1 MDVGV
6 DGARAQPA
14 AKSRRSR
21 ELLVFLL
28 LAVLIW
34 PFIAV
39 GVVAGW
45 GFVVWMY
52 YLFTG
57 PPFHPGPTLSSPAR
71 GAGGPAGALV
81 RLQ

>member
-1 MDVGV
+1 MPDLEPKEDTPMDARVS
-6 DGARAQPA
+6 DMRAQPA

-21 ELLVFLL
+21 ELFVFLL

-45 GFVVWMY
+45 GLLVWMY

-57 PPFHPGPTLSSPAR
+57 PPGP
-71 GAGGPAGALV
+71 V
-81 RLQ
+81 

>member
-1 MDVGV
+1 MNSDQAGK
-6 DGARAQPA
+6 GTIMNTQAQA
-14 AKSRRSR
+14 GHRRR
-21 ELLVFLL
+21 EIIAFLV

-52 YLFTG
+52 YSLTG
-57 PPFHPGPTLSSPAR
+57 PPGP
-71 GAGGPAGALV
+71 V
-81 RLQ
+81 